1 MSVTRKILA
10 ICAALLLAFGAVA
23 EGFTAISAGGAHALA
38 VDEKGGVWAWGS
50 NVRGE
55 SVPGSAD
62 ARVTEPV
69 KVLGNVVSVAC
80 GRNFSLALT
89 SDGALY
95 GWGDHRSNQLP
106 GASDA
111 PVLLREGVLSMDAC
125 EERAVLVTETGEV
138 YAWGAGENLH
148 LLCENAAEAAVGV
161 DFILVRLKTGEVYE
175 YPDSA
180 DYSDE
185 YEPAGGAEHSG
196 NGDASEPAGGAEHS
210 DNGDTNEPA
219 GGAENSG
226 NGDAS
231 EPAGGVENS
240 GNGDASE
247 PAGGA
252 ENSGNGDANEPAGG
266 AENSG
271 NGDASEPAGGAK
283 DSGNGDASEPAGGT
297 EHSDNGDTNEPAGG
311 AKDSGNGDANEPA
324 GGVKD
329 SGNGDASDPAG
340 GAEDSGNG
348 DASEPAG
355 GVEHSD
361 NGDTND
367 PAGGTEH
374 SGNGDASDPAGGA
387 ENSGNGDASDPA
399 GGTEH
404 SGNGDTNDPAG
415 GAEYPGN
422 GDASEPAGGAKDSGN
437 GDANEPASG
446 AEDSGNGDASDPA
459 GGAEHSGNGDANEP
473 AGGVKD
479 SANGGAGEAVNV
491 EDSAKNDVSKAANAE
506 ISGDGGAKS
515 SADGADV
522 LAEGDAGGVTDTAK
536 DSGDS
541 NLSESVVGVKK
552 LEGATEIDACGQT
565 RMARTED
572 GTLYIWGAA
581 GTDGRLGLAVNG
593 WVDTP
598 MPLELADVRTF
609 SAGLTTSGAITESG
623 EACLWGTVYSY
634 VVLYDEN
641 GDPAALVVDGPLVS
655 YGSTP
660 VRLYDNAQ
668 ALAFG
673 DAFVLL
679 LRSDGTILAWG
690 SNDHGQMADGDWT
703 KAELADGDDEDEKD
717 VVITESDQFVFPA
730 VIAVP
735 AES

>member
-1 MSVTRKILA
+1 MDARRGKMSVTRKILA

-69 KVLGNVVSVAC
+69 KVLENVVSVAC

-185 YEPAGGAEHSG
+185 YDP
-196 NGDASEPAGGAEHS
+196 
-210 DNGDTNEPA
+210 
-219 GGAENSG
+219 
-226 NGDAS
+226 
-231 EPAGGVENS
+231 V
-240 GNGDASE
+240 
-247 PAGGA
+247 
-252 ENSGNGDANEPAGG
+252 
-266 AENSG
+266 
-271 NGDASEPAGGAK
+271 GGAK
-283 DSGNGDASEPAGGT
+283 D
-297 EHSDNGDTNEPAGG
+297 
-311 AKDSGNGDANEPA
+311 
-324 GGVKD
+324 
-329 SGNGDASDPAG
+329 
-340 GAEDSGNG
+340 
-348 DASEPAG
+348 
-355 GVEHSD
+355 
-361 NGDTND
+361 
-367 PAGGTEH
+367 
-374 SGNGDASDPAGGA
+374 
-387 ENSGNGDASDPA
+387 
-399 GGTEH
+399 
-404 SGNGDTNDPAG
+404 
-415 GAEYPGN
+415 
-422 GDASEPAGGAKDSGN
+422 
-437 GDANEPASG
+437 
-446 AEDSGNGDASDPA
+446 
-459 GGAEHSGNGDANEP
+459 SGNGDANEP

-522 LAEGDAGGVTDTAK
+522 LAEGDADGVTDTAN

-581 GTDGRLGLAVNG
+581 GTDGRLGLSVNG

-609 SAGLTTSGAITESG
+609 SAGLTTSGAITENG
-623 EACLWGTVYSY
+623 EAYLWGTVYSY

-641 GDPAALVVDGPLVS
+641 GDPAASVVDGPLVS
-655 YGSTP
+655 YGSAP

-679 LRSDGTILAWG
+679 LRSDGAILAWG

-703 KAELADGDDEDEKD
+703 KAELADSDDEEEKD

>member
-38 VDEKGGVWAWGS
+38 VDEEGGVWAWGS

-69 KVLGNVVSVAC
+69 KVLENVVSVAC

-95 GWGDHRSNQLP
+95 GWGDHRSKQLP

-196 NGDASEPAGGAEHS
+196 NGDASDPAGGTEHS
-210 DNGDTNEPA
+210 DNGDTNDPAVGAKDSGNGDANEPA
-219 GGAENSG
+219 GGVKDTGNGDASDPAGGVKDSG

-231 EPAGGVENS
+231 EPVDGVKHS

-252 ENSGNGDANEPAGG
+252 ENSGNGDASKSAGG
-266 AENSG
+266 AEDSG
-271 NGDASEPAGGAK
+271 NGDAAEPADGTE
-283 DSGNGDASEPAGGT
+283 DSGNGDASEPADGT
-297 EHSDNGDTNEPAGG
+297 E
-311 AKDSGNGDANEPA
+311 DSGNGDASEPA

-329 SGNGDASDPAG
+329 SGNGDAS
-340 GAEDSGNG
+340 
-348 DASEPAG
+348 
-355 GVEHSD
+355 
-361 NGDTND
+361 
-367 PAGGTEH
+367 
-374 SGNGDASDPAGGA
+374 
-387 ENSGNGDASDPA
+387 
-399 GGTEH
+399 
-404 SGNGDTNDPAG
+404 
-415 GAEYPGN
+415 
-422 GDASEPAGGAKDSGN
+422 
-437 GDANEPASG
+437 
-446 AEDSGNGDASDPA
+446 
-459 GGAEHSGNGDANEP
+459 EP

-491 EDSAKNDVSKAANAE
+491 EDSAKNDVSRAANAE

-515 SADGADV
+515 SADGAEV
-522 LAEGDAGGVTDTAK
+522 LAEGDADGVTDTAK

-565 RMARTED
+565 RMARAED

-581 GTDGRLGLAVNG
+581 GTDGRLGLSVNC
-593 WVDTP
+593 WVDMP
-598 MPLELADVRTF
+598 MALKLADVRTF

-623 EACLWGTVYSY
+623 EAYLWGTVYSY

-641 GDPAALVVDGPLVS
+641 GDPAASVVDGPLVS

-703 KAELADGDDEDEKD
+703 KAELADSDDEEEKD